1 MLKYYSYYNVGGY
14 KDMFLGDSSMNAQ
27 ETYYLPLLA
36 IWKKKAA
43 SGDSDADSKI
53 KSLEG
58 LTKIQLLSSKE
69 SFGLPQEAETMISH
83 GGYKVLYT
91 VGTNGESI
99 FAIRDIESDSKDESG
114 RTIPFLLVIVG
125 TTDKDAKILERVATY
140 ASSHLESFSKE
151 LSKLFYYNAD
161 INGVV
166 FRLSSIN
173 SIVKNISE
181 DGNNSLL
188 TIEGVHTVESKR
200 GLVSLLVLPEGIS
213 KDMAIS
219 EQNIKGKT
227 VHTVCISQILPLDNQ
242 KKLVATLRS
251 IKDVKTSIYT
261 DRRVQYLV
269 GGAIVL
275 GFIFGYFLGKS

>member
-14 KDMFLGDSSMNAQ
+14 KDMFLGDSSMNVQ

-43 SGDSDADSKI
+43 SGDSDAESKV
-53 KSLEG
+53 KSAESLE
-58 LTKIQLLSSKE
+58 KIQLLSSKE
-69 SFGLPQEAETMISH
+69 IFGLPKESETMFSH

-99 FAIRDIESDSKDESG
+99 FAIRDIDSDSKDESG
-114 RTIPFLLVIVG
+114 RTIPFLLIIVG

-166 FRLSSIN
+166 FKLSSIN

-181 DGNNSLL
+181 DGNNNLL
-188 TIEGVHTVESKR
+188 TIEGVQTIESKR

-213 KDMAIS
+213 KEMAIS
-219 EQNIKGKT
+219 EQNLKGKSVQT
-227 VHTVCISQILPLDNQ
+227 VSIGQILPLDNQ
-242 KKLVATLRS
+242 KKLADTLRG
-251 IKDVKTSIYT
+251 IKDVKTSIYA

>member
-14 KDMFLGDSSMNAQ
+14 KDMFLGDSSMNVQ

-43 SGDSDADSKI
+43 SGDSDAESKV
-53 KSLEG
+53 KSAESLE
-58 LTKIQLLSSKE
+58 KIQLLSSKE
-69 SFGLPQEAETMISH
+69 SFGLPKEAETMFSH

-99 FAIRDIESDSKDESG
+99 FAIRDIDSDSKDESG
-114 RTIPFLLVIVG
+114 RTIPFLLIIVG
-125 TTDKDAKILERVATY
+125 TIDKDAKILERVATY

-166 FRLSSIN
+166 FKLSSIN

-181 DGNNSLL
+181 DGNNNLL
-188 TIEGVHTVESKR
+188 TIEGVQTIESKR

-213 KDMAIS
+213 KEMAIS
-219 EQNIKGKT
+219 EQNLKGKSVQT
-227 VHTVCISQILPLDNQ
+227 VSISQILPLDNQ
-242 KKLVATLRS
+242 KKLAATLRG
-251 IKDVKTSIYT
+251 IKDVKTSIYA

>member
-14 KDMFLGDSSMNAQ
+14 KDMFLGDSSMDAQ
-27 ETYYLPLLA
+27 ETYYLPLLS

-43 SGDSDADSKI
+43 SGDSDAESKI
-53 KSLEG
+53 KSVEG
-58 LTKIQLLSSKE
+58 LERIQLLSSKE
-69 SFGLPQEAETMISH
+69 SLGLPQEAETMFSH

-91 VGTNGESI
+91 VNANGESI

-125 TTDKDAKILERVATY
+125 TTDKDAKILEKVATY
-140 ASSHLESFSKE
+140 ASSHLESFSKD

-173 SIVKNISE
+173 SVVKNIAE
-181 DGNNSLL
+181 EGNNNLL
-188 TIEGVHTVESKR
+188 TIEGVQTIESKR
-200 GLVSLLVLPEGIS
+200 GLVSLLVLPEGITRE
-213 KDMAIS
+213 MAIS
-219 EQNIKGKT
+219 EQNLKGKT
-227 VHTVCISQILPLDNQ
+227 VQTVSINQILPLDNQ
-242 KKLVATLRS
+242 KKLVATLRG
-251 IKDVKTSIYT
+251 IKDVKASIYT

-275 GFIFGYFLGKS
+275 GFIVGYFLGKS

>member
-14 KDMFLGDSSMNAQ
+14 KDMFLGDSSMNVQ

-43 SGDSDADSKI
+43 SGDSDAESKV
-53 KSLEG
+53 KSAESLE
-58 LTKIQLLSSKE
+58 KIQLLSSKE
-69 SFGLPQEAETMISH
+69 SFGLPKEAETMFSH

-99 FAIRDIESDSKDESG
+99 FAIRDIDSDSKDESG
-114 RTIPFLLVIVG
+114 RTIPFLLIIVG

-166 FRLSSIN
+166 FKLSSIN

-181 DGNNSLL
+181 DGNNNLL
-188 TIEGVHTVESKR
+188 TIEGVQTIESKR

-213 KDMAIS
+213 KEMAIS
-219 EQNIKGKT
+219 EQNLKGKSVQT
-227 VHTVCISQILPLDNQ
+227 VSISQILPLDNQ
-242 KKLVATLRS
+242 KKLAATLRG
-251 IKDVKTSIYT
+251 IKDVKTSIYA

>member
-14 KDMFLGDSSMNAQ
+14 KDMFLGDSSMNVQ

-43 SGDSDADSKI
+43 SGDSDADSKL
-53 KSLEG
+53 KSVESLE
-58 LTKIQLLSSKE
+58 KIQLLSSKE
-69 SFGLPQEAETMISH
+69 GFGLPKEAETMFSH

-166 FRLSSIN
+166 FRLASIN
-173 SIVKNISE
+173 SIVKNISK

-188 TIEGVHTVESKR
+188 TIEGVQTIESKR

-213 KDMAIS
+213 KEMAIS
-219 EQNIKGKT
+219 EQNLKGKT
-227 VHTVCISQILPLDNQ
+227 VHTISIGQILPLDNQ
-242 KKLVATLRS
+242 KKLVTTLRG

>member
-14 KDMFLGDSSMNAQ
+14 KDMFLGDSSMNVQ

-43 SGDSDADSKI
+43 SGDSDAESKV
-53 KSLEG
+53 KSAESLE
-58 LTKIQLLSSKE
+58 KIQLLSSKE
-69 SFGLPQEAETMISH
+69 SFGLPKEAETMFSH

-99 FAIRDIESDSKDESG
+99 FAIRDIDSDSKDESG
-114 RTIPFLLVIVG
+114 RTIPFLLIIVG

-166 FRLSSIN
+166 FKLSSIN

-181 DGNNSLL
+181 DGNNNLL
-188 TIEGVHTVESKR
+188 TIEGVQTIESKR

-213 KDMAIS
+213 KEMAIS
-219 EQNIKGKT
+219 EQNLKGKS
-227 VHTVCISQILPLDNQ
+227 VHTVSISQILPLDNQ
-242 KKLVATLRS
+242 KKLAATLRG
-251 IKDVKTSIYT
+251 IKDVKTSIYA

>member
-14 KDMFLGDSSMNAQ
+14 KDMFLGDSSMNVQ

-36 IWKKKAA
+36 MWKKKAA
-43 SGDSDADSKI
+43 SGDSDAESKV
-53 KSLEG
+53 KSAESLE
-58 LTKIQLLSSKE
+58 KIQLLSSKE
-69 SFGLPQEAETMISH
+69 SFGLPKEAETMFSH

-99 FAIRDIESDSKDESG
+99 FAIRDIDSDSKDESG
-114 RTIPFLLVIVG
+114 RTIPFLLIIVG

-166 FRLSSIN
+166 FKLSSIN

-181 DGNNSLL
+181 DGNNNLL
-188 TIEGVHTVESKR
+188 TIEGVQTIESKR

-213 KDMAIS
+213 KEMAIS
-219 EQNIKGKT
+219 EQNLKGKSVQT
-227 VHTVCISQILPLDNQ
+227 VSISQILPLDNQ
-242 KKLVATLRS
+242 KKLAATLRG
-251 IKDVKTSIYT
+251 IKDVKTSIYA

-275 GFIFGYFLGKS
+275 GFILGYFLGKS